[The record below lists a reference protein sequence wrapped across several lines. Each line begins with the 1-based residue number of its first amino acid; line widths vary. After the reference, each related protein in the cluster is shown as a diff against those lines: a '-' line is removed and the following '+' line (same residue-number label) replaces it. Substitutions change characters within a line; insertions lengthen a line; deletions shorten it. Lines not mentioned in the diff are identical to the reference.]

1 MDSDKIVT
9 FYIEHNATLEEVI
22 ELRRYLDE
30 LEHSADKLD
39 CLYAYGVDNWPG
51 YEEAIK
57 EFYDNEDEEK

>member
-30 LEHSADKLD
+30 LEYSADKLD

-57 EFYDNEDEEK
+57 EFYDNEDEEE

>member
-39 CLYAYGVDNWPG
+39 CLYAYGVDNWPS

-57 EFYDNEDEEK
+57 EFYDNEDEEE